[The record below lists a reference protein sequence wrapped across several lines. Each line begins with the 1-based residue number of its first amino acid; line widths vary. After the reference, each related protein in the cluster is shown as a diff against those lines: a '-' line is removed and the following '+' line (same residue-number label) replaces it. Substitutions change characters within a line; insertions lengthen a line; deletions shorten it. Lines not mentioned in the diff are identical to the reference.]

1 MNNNVYQIV
10 TDRIIAQM
18 EQGIIP
24 WNKPWHGSKN
34 AAISRSTG
42 RPYSLLNQFL
52 LGRPGE
58 YATFNQIKEAG
69 GKVKK
74 GEKASVVVFWK
85 QIRITETEQT
95 EDGFTATEKLIPVL
109 KYYQVF
115 NLDQCENIEPKHW
128 HPENIEHLD
137 PIGEAEEIVTG
148 YIDRSGVKFTN
159 DRLSDRAY
167 YSPAL
172 DEVVVP
178 MLDQYSDPA
187 EYYSTTFHELTH
199 STGHVSRLARLVTG
213 AAAAFGS
220 QEYSKEELTAELG
233 SCFLMNHCGINSNTT
248 ERNSA
253 AYLQSWLRALKNDP
267 RMIVSAA
274 GKAEKAV
281 NLIMGEA

>member
-1 MNNNVYQIV
+1 MNNNTVYQIV
-10 TDRIIAQM
+10 TDRIIAEM
-18 EQGIIP
+18 EKGIIP

-34 AAISRSTG
+34 AAVSRSTG

-74 GEKASVVVFWK
+74 GEKSSVVVFWK
-85 QIRITETEQT
+85 QIKVKETENT
-95 EDGFTATEKLIPVL
+95 PDGPVEKEKLVPVL
-109 KYYQVF
+109 KYFNVF
-115 NLDQCENIEPKHW
+115 NLDQCENIEPKYW
-128 HPENIEHLD
+128 KPEEVVHTD
-137 PIGEAEEIVTG
+137 PIAEAEDVVTG
-148 YIDRSGVKFTN
+148 YIDRSGVKFQN
-159 DRLSDRAY
+159 DLLSDRAY

-178 MLDQYSDPA
+178 MIDQYSDAA

-199 STGHVSRLARLVTG
+199 STGHVSRLARFTG
-213 AAAAFGS
+213 SAAAAAFGS
-220 QEYSKEELTAELG
+220 KEYSKEELVAELG
-233 SCFLMNHCGINSNTT
+233 SCFLMNHCGINSGTT

-267 RMIVSAA
+267 KMIVSAA

-281 NLIMGEA
+281 DLIIG